1 MKYTKL
7 GNSDMEVSVVAFG
20 CWGIIGGFNWGPQDK
35 QDSIAALKAA
45 LGAGITLFDTA
56 EGYGN
61 GSSEQLVGE
70 GLGDRRKE
78 IVIASKVS
86 GGHLA
91 PDQLAEACERS
102 LQNLGTD
109 WIDLYQVHWPNRS
122 IPVEDAFG
130 TLEKLKEGGKIREY
144 AVSNFGVQDL
154 AGIYDIGYS
163 VVSNQLCYNMLFRAI
178 EYDIQQVCVER
189 NIGILCYSPLMQGL
203 LTGKYGSPDDIQT
216 DRARTRHYSGDRPHA
231 KHGEPG
237 HEELVFSAIAEIQEV
252 AAEIDQPTANVALAW
267 LLNQPAVACVIAGG
281 RNPDHSRQNAEA
293 ADLELT
299 DDVLKRLDQIT
310 GPLKDAMG
318 PNPDMWNTAEK
329 SRIQ

>member
-7 GNSDMEVSVVAFG
+7 GNSELEVSVIAFG

-35 QDSIAALKAA
+35 QDSIAALQAA
-45 LGAGITLFDTA
+45 FDAGITLFDTA

-61 GSSEQLVGE
+61 GASEQLVAE
-70 GLGDRRKE
+70 GLSHKRDE

-86 GGHLA
+86 ASHLT
-91 PDQLAEACERS
+91 PGKLTEACERS

-109 WIDLYQVHWPNRS
+109 WIDLYQAHWPNRS

-130 TLEKLKEGGKIREY
+130 TMEKLKETGKIREY

-154 AGIYDIGYS
+154 AGVYDKGYS

-178 EYDIQQVCVER
+178 ECDIQPVCLEK

-203 LTGKYGSPDDIQT
+203 LTGKYKSPDNIQPG
-216 DRARTRHYSGDRPHA
+216 RARTRHYNGDRPHA

-237 HEELVFSAIAEIQEV
+237 HEELTFSIVAKIRGIAE
-252 AAEIDQPTANVALAW
+252 EIGQPMADVALAW
-267 LLNQPAVACVIAGG
+267 LLTRPAVASVIAGG
-281 RNPDHSRQNAEA
+281 RNPNHSRQNAKA
-293 ADLELT
+293 ADLELS
-299 DDVLKRLDQIT
+299 DDVLKRFGKIT
-310 GPLKDAMG
+310 DPLKNAMG
-318 PNPDMWNTAEK
+318 SNPDMWNTAEK